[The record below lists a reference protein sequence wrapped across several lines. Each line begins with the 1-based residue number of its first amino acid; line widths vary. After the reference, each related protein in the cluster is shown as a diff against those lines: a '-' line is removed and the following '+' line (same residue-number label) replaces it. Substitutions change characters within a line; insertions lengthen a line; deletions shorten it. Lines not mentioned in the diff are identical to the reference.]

1 MYTADIYLWNLK
13 PNKFYFIIFSGKT
26 LHLFSRLK
34 FKRLIIFSLYHL
46 LITTVI
52 LWVFSKEW
60 NLLDGLMT
68 TEDNWISNNIS
79 YLDTLK
85 VEKITLT
92 FKNLLNWL
100 SILLRISTWTQ
111 IVNSVLRR
119 LKMPLTPK
127 LISCNVQVRQLII
140 WIYVTLLPR
149 S

>member
-34 FKRLIIFSLYHL
+34 FKRLIIFSLYPL

-140 WIYVTLLPR
+140 WIYVMPLPR